1 MFVVAIPLLGLYHK
15 TDEYTGSGCS
25 LKKNNTTST
34 DRKIA
39 ELECPIKEKED
50 RIASNKVLQFL
61 QQEKEGRRTKAQRS
75 CNFSS
80 KEPLS
85 KRATDMNEIHCCIF
99 NLNLYSFA

>member
-39 ELECPIKEKED
+39 ELEFPIKEKEG
-50 RIASNKVLQFL
+50 RIASNKGPTISPTRKGGPKTQCPRVLQFL
-61 QQEKEGRRTKAQRS
+61 IKRS
-75 CNFSS
+75 N
-80 KEPLS
+80 
-85 KRATDMNEIHCCIF
+85 I
-99 NLNLYSFA
+99 

>member
-50 RIASNKVLQFL
+50 RIASNKGPTISTTRKGGPKNQSPKVLQLFIKGTTL
-61 QQEKEGRRTKAQRS
+61 
-75 CNFSS
+75 
-80 KEPLS
+80 
-85 KRATDMNEIHCCIF
+85 
-99 NLNLYSFA
+99 

>member
-50 RIASNKVLQFL
+50 RIASNKGPTISPTRKGGPKNQCPRVLQFL
-61 QQEKEGRRTKAQRS
+61 IKRS
-75 CNFSS
+75 N
-80 KEPLS
+80 
-85 KRATDMNEIHCCIF
+85 I
-99 NLNLYSFA
+99 